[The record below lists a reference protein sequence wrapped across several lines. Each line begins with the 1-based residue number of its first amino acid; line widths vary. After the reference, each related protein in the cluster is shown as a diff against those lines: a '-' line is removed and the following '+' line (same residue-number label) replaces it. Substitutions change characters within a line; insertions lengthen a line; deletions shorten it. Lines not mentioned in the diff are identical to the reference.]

1 MVTDGHGR
9 IALANASACELTGYS
24 AAEILG
30 LDLVETYV
38 PEERDLGRRRLQ
50 PMPPGTV
57 DRFERALLRKD
68 GRRLP
73 VEVSVAWLP
82 DGERQSTFRDI
93 SVRRLAERRH
103 RQAEDELR
111 LMAAELEVRVR
122 ERTCELEQSNA
133 ALEAVNADLHALLRE
148 QERLQAELA
157 YRAMHDPLTGLA
169 NRMMFA
175 ERLGHAQRT
184 SERGVAVVW
193 IDLDRFKEVND
204 IFGHDV
210 GDEMLEAAADRL
222 REVVR
227 DTDDIARMGGDEF
240 AVVLPNVVE
249 TEAEMVGDRILAAL
263 TDKDAFRLQVGA
275 SVGVAWQPPG
285 TCDGPGL
292 VRRADEAMYRAKAA
306 GGGRS
311 VMY

>member
-1 MVTDGHGR
+1 
-9 IALANASACELTGYS
+9 
-24 AAEILG
+24 
-30 LDLVETYV
+30 
-38 PEERDLGRRRLQ
+38 
-50 PMPPGTV
+50 
-57 DRFERALLRKD
+57 
-68 GRRLP
+68 
-73 VEVSVAWLP
+73 
-82 DGERQSTFRDI
+82 
-93 SVRRLAERRH
+93 
-103 RQAEDELR
+103 
-111 LMAAELEVRVR
+111 
-122 ERTCELEQSNA
+122 
-133 ALEAVNADLHALLRE
+133 
-148 QERLQAELA
+148 
-157 YRAMHDPLTGLA
+157 MHDPLTGLA

-175 ERLGHAQRT
+175 ERLGDAQRT

-227 DTDDIARMGGDEF
+227 DRRHRSNGRRRVCGRAAE
-240 AVVLPNVVE
+240 VVE

-306 GGGRS
+306 GGGVRS
-311 VMY
+311 CIEPAKRS